1 MFSLLLKTYAVLGIS
16 QCKANCYRFCNHPVR
31 ITTDKYPSD
40 SESENWSSRCQ
51 SQISFPCWASKSRN
65 HTQRFLQGFLFDKMA
80 TELIYSQW
88 FFGLFCP
95 WFTKTTME
103 LLYRKLR
110 IITTTYCL
118 SKFSVVLE
126 YSRFDRQ
133 SGKCRMVDSDLIL
146 ICSYC
151 HSLKNRFNLL
161 LNVLNYSVGPG
172 RISSPSDCKVCG
184 IHTSAV
190 QIWTPLLQIL
200 YIQNKLE
207 VRKFESTELERW

>member
-1 MFSLLLKTYAVLGIS
+1 MIQNPKTGLRDANPKFPSLVAPA
-16 QCKANCYRFCNHPVR
+16 KAE
-31 ITTDKYPSD
+31 IILSG
-40 SESENWSSRCQ
+40 SSRV
-51 SQISFPCWASKSRN
+51 SF
-65 HTQRFLQGFLFDKMA
+65 
-80 TELIYSQW
+80 
-88 FFGLFCP
+88 
-95 WFTKTTME
+95 FTKWPPNLVIVSDFLVYSVHGLQKTTTE

-146 ICSYC
+146 ICSYF
-151 HSLKNRFNLL
+151 HSLKNRFNFL
-161 LNVLNYSVGPG
+161 LNVLNYSAGPG

-190 QIWTPLLQIL
+190 QIRTPLLQIL
-200 YIQNKLE
+200 YIQNTLE
-207 VRKFESTELERW
+207 VRKFESTELER